1 MRKNFDYQAARWDEQ
16 FIMQLGTPGE
26 RGVLIPAC
34 EKQIIDETEDPSTIL
49 PSSLLR
55 QTPPDLPEV
64 SQPRVVR
71 HFMRLSQMTMGFDL
85 TPDISQGTC
94 TMKYSPKI
102 NEVFC
107 KSPKMMELHPYQ
119 NEQTVQGML
128 EIIYKLKLFL
138 CEISGMEDFS
148 FQPGGGS
155 QAIFANACM
164 IRAYHQKN
172 GEGKQRNEI
181 ISTVFSHPVD
191 AAAAHTA
198 GFKVITLMPE
208 SNGYPS
214 EEALKAA
221 ISPRTAGLL
230 ITNPEDTG
238 IFNPNIR
245 KYVDLVHAAGG
256 LCSYDQANA
265 NGILGIARARDAGFD
280 MCHFNLHKTFSSPH
294 GSIGPGCGAVGV
306 SKELVKFLP
315 VPNITFDG
323 QMYHIENDN
332 PYSIGQVR
340 SFNGN
345 IPAVLRT
352 YAWIMS
358 LGADGL
364 KRVSEIAVLNNN
376 YLTKKIRQVKGVSIP
391 YPEGGQRLE
400 QTRFSWEPLE
410 KDTGVTTEDVRR
422 RIVDYGIQSYHTSHH
437 PIIIPEPF
445 TLEPSESFSKDDLD
459 LYVDIFNKVSEEA
472 YQETEVVLTAPH
484 RSSTCRVD
492 LTDCDNPEK
501 WAMTW
506 RAFQRK
512 NLNTAG
518 E

>member
-1 MRKNFDYQAARWDEQ
+1 MRKNFDYHAARWDEQ

-26 RGVLIPAC
+26 RGLLIPAC
-34 EKQIIDETEDPSTIL
+34 EQEIIDKSEDPASVL
-49 PSSLLR
+49 PPFMLR
-55 QTPPDLPEV
+55 DKGPDLPEV

-107 KSPKMMELHPYQ
+107 KSPQMTQLHPYQ
-119 NEQTVQGML
+119 DETTVQGIL
-128 EIIYKLKLFL
+128 EIIYKLKLLL
-138 CEISGMEDFS
+138 CEISGMDDFT

-155 QAIFANACM
+155 QAIYANACM
-164 IRAYHQKN
+164 IRAYHQSR
-172 GEGKQRNEI
+172 GEDHRDEI

-214 EEALKAA
+214 VEALKAA
-221 ISPRTAGLL
+221 LSPRTAGLL

-245 KYVDLVHAAGG
+245 EYVDLVHAAGG

-294 GSIGPGCGAVGV
+294 GSIGPGCGASGV
-306 SKELVKFLP
+306 SAELARFLP
-315 VPNITFDG
+315 VPRVGFDG
-323 QMYHIENDN
+323 KMYHIENDH
-332 PYSIGQVR
+332 PDSIGQVR
-340 SFNGN
+340 GYNGN

-358 LGADGL
+358 LGAEGL
-364 KRVSEIAVLNNN
+364 KRVAEISVLNNN
-376 YLTKKIRQVKGVSIP
+376 YLTKRISEIKGVSIS

-400 QTRFSWEPLE
+400 QTRFSWEGLE
-410 KDTGVTTEDVRR
+410 QDTGANTEDVRR

-437 PIIIPEPF
+437 PIIVPEPF
-445 TLEPSESFSKDDLD
+445 TLEPSESFSKEDLD
-459 LYVDIFNKVSEEA
+459 LYVDIFAKVSEEA
-472 YQETEVVLTAPH
+472 YQNTEVVLTAPH
-484 RSSTCRVD
+484 RSSIEQVD
-492 LTDCDNPEK
+492 RSDCDDPEK

-506 RAFQRK
+506 RAYKRK
-512 NLNTAG
+512 HMK
-518 E
+518 

>member
-1 MRKNFDYQAARWDEQ
+1 MRKKFDFHAARWDEP

-26 RGVLIPAC
+26 RGVLLPAC
-34 EKQIIDETEDPSTIL
+34 EKPIMEATQDPADLL
-49 PSSLLR
+49 PASVLRSSL
-55 QTPPDLPEV
+55 PDLPEV

-71 HFMRLSQMTMGFDL
+71 HFMRMSQMTMGFDL

-107 KSPKMMELHPYQ
+107 NSPKITQLHPCQ
-119 NEQTVQGML
+119 DEQTVQGIL
-128 EIIYKLKLFL
+128 EILYKVKMML
-138 CEISGMEDFS
+138 CEISGMDDFT

-164 IRAYHQKN
+164 IRAYHQSR
-172 GEGKQRNEI
+172 GEGHRNEI

-198 GFKVITLMPE
+198 GFKVITLMPGP
-208 SNGYPS
+208 NGYPS
-214 EEALKAA
+214 VEALKAA
-221 ISPRTAGLL
+221 ISPRTAGLM

-245 KYVDLVHAAGG
+245 QYVDLVHAAGG

-294 GSIGPGCGAVGV
+294 GSIGPGCGASGV
-306 SKELVKFLP
+306 KKELARFLP

-323 QMYHIENDN
+323 QMYHLEYDN
-332 PYSIGQVR
+332 PDSIGQVR
-340 SFNGN
+340 GFHGN

-364 KRVSEIAVLNNN
+364 KRVAEIAVLNNN
-376 YLTKKIRQVKGVSIP
+376 YLTKRISEIKGVSIS

-410 KDTGVTTEDVRR
+410 QETGVTTEDVRR

-437 PIIIPEPF
+437 PVIVPEPF
-445 TLEPSESFSKDDLD
+445 TLEPSESFSKEDLD
-459 LYVDIFNKVSEEA
+459 LYVDIFSKVSEEA

-484 RSSTCRVD
+484 RSSITQVD
-492 LTDCDNPEK
+492 RSDCDDPEK

-506 RAFQRK
+506 RAYKRK
-512 NLNTAG
+512 HLDTA
-518 E
+518 EK